1 MDADRIRL
9 FRRRKRAC
17 EALLQSV
24 RIQSIDLNALWNTIQ
39 AFSFYPFKSRSGEK
53 FKYSMDIKVDSIM
66 IQDQNYVIKKSS
78 VETAFQKVIL
88 DDSTWSDDSQLPSPS
103 TDMYYLLPIF
113 LRFGLMKDKTAE

>member
-1 MDADRIRL
+1 
-9 FRRRKRAC
+9 
-17 EALLQSV
+17 
-24 RIQSIDLNALWNTIQ
+24 
-39 AFSFYPFKSRSGEK
+39 
-53 FKYSMDIKVDSIM
+53 MDIKVDSIM